1 MKFIFKNERIA
12 KRIAQSGYCSRRE
25 AETLIKNGKVK
36 LNGAKILKC
45 NVNVSSND
53 IIHINEKLIIKKNR
67 IRIWLYHKKKGF
79 LVTNKDNMGR
89 PNIFDEIKQKVKC
102 RTISVG
108 RLDFNSEG
116 LILLTNNGNLARQL
130 ELPKNN
136 IERTY
141 KVRFYGNLDYKI
153 TQTLQ
158 KGISINGQKYKPIKV
173 EMNEQ
178 KNKNV
183 WAKLTLREGKNREI
197 RKIMAYFGC
206 TVNRLIRISFGSFVL
221 KDLKPGEINE
231 LKTDTINKI
240 LDKMNIKCE

>member
-89 PNIFDEIKQKVKC
+89 LIFLMK
-102 RTISVG
+102 
-108 RLDFNSEG
+108 
-116 LILLTNNGNLARQL
+116 
-130 ELPKNN
+130 
-136 IERTY
+136 
-141 KVRFYGNLDYKI
+141 
-153 TQTLQ
+153 
-158 KGISINGQKYKPIKV
+158 
-173 EMNEQ
+173 
-178 KNKNV
+178 
-183 WAKLTLREGKNREI
+183 
-197 RKIMAYFGC
+197 
-206 TVNRLIRISFGSFVL
+206 
-221 KDLKPGEINE
+221 
-231 LKTDTINKI
+231 
-240 LDKMNIKCE
+240 